1 MLYKQRSSF
10 SQPWSIRRRW
20 SFSSPCF
27 QPRVT
32 GGIDYRLMSG
42 MRRLDTSAFDTS
54 PPVCVQTKDICIKQK
69 PSCSPDPLHNSWVL
83 SRELLGVD
91 RLVHLLDTGDSLL
104 CSLSLVV
111 MSGEVIRTNNIFGFK
126 MFEGMLK
133 HPLPELFNFLNL
145 L

>member
-20 SFSSPCF
+20 SISSPCF

-32 GGIDYRLMSG
+32 DGIDYRLMSG

-69 PSCSPDPLHNSWVL
+69 PYCSPDPLHNSWVL
-83 SRELLGVD
+83 SHELLGVD
-91 RLVHLLDTGDSLL
+91 RLVHLLETHDSLL
-104 CSLSLVV
+104 S
-111 MSGEVIRTNNIFGFK
+111 VISNNVTWGFK
-126 MFEGMLK
+126 NLK
-133 HPLPELFNFLNL
+133 HSAAKCHNILGECSNFLIRNYSMFKS
-145 L
+145 